1 MRFLVVLSLFPSLLS
16 AATDEVDFSRDVRP
30 ILNANCTSCHGGVK
44 MNGNVSFIYR
54 EQVLANGKSGKPT
67 AVPGDPKASEMMIR
81 ILSSDPDEVMP
92 PPDHGKPL
100 KPEEADL
107 IRRWIEQGTEWGDH
121 WSFEKPTRHEA
132 PKVSDQNWAKTAI
145 DPFILAKLDE
155 LALKPNKP
163 AEAGRLLRRIHVD
176 ITGFPP
182 SIDALEAFEIAYQEN
197 ADTAVAKI
205 IAELLAKDSFGEKW
219 ASQWLDVARYAD
231 SEGLGADRAWTA
243 WPYRDW
249 VIRSLNADMP
259 YNDFLI
265 KQIAGDKLPNHT
277 HDDLIATNFHRL
289 TQQNQEGGTDNEEFR
304 TMAVMDRVNTTWKG
318 IQGITF
324 ECIQCHDHPYDP
336 IKHEE
341 YYRFLAF
348 FNNSRDLDMASHY
361 PVLKVPAKSEDFD
374 TVNDQRERY
383 IGLQTQLQDQARK
396 MIDAT
401 NWQKIGKM
409 EVKSEKVGSIAK
421 EVDGY
426 LEFLAKGTIPHNV
439 IFKLAIPRPEK
450 LTQLTA
456 FRIHTLPLDLK
467 KAKHS
472 GTPGAVLTQI
482 FLKATFPGEKKAI
495 DIPLQQVI
503 GDDDF
508 PYWDPNDSL
517 KKGDSGWGAYTHQY
531 HARSCVVVLK
541 EPLQLPEGAILHVEL
556 HHDANSPTSPMTTKR
571 GRIEFT
577 DNPDFQSWLNADA
590 TRKIR
595 AERDAAKKQYDQLG
609 KYNLAIMEDLP
620 VDLKRET
627 RLFLKGNWLDKDTQD
642 LTPGTPASLHQ
653 LESKNPDRL
662 ELAKWIASPENPFT
676 ARVLVARV
684 WEQLFGNSLVLTLED
699 LGSAGVG
706 PSHPDLLD
714 DLAVRFQTEMNYSV
728 KTLIREVL
736 SSATYRQSS
745 EQTSLS
751 QEKDPQNTY
760 LSRGPRNRLRAE
772 VVRDHHLAASGLL
785 NPALFGAPVRPP
797 LPDGVWKPFSD
808 GPWNEAPVGNPNRYR
823 RSIYTY
829 WKRSIPFP
837 GFDAFDAPTREV
849 CSSRRLSSNTPLAAL
864 ATLNDKAFA
873 EMADGL
879 ARRMKYE
886 TEGDLATKLTA
897 GFRMATSV
905 RPSPR
910 QLEIISKLFHEIEKR
925 YQADPKQFEGLA
937 GTSDGTAF
945 VVVAGTLLNMDDAL
959 TK

>member
-1 MRFLVVLSLFPSLLS
+1 MRFLIALSLLPALLP
-16 AATDEVDFSRDVRP
+16 AASEEVDFSRDVRP

-44 MNGNVSFIYR
+44 MNGDVSFLYR
-54 EQVLANGKSGKPT
+54 EQVLAKGKSGKPT
-67 AVPGDPKASEMMIR
+67 AVPGDPGASEMMIR
-81 ILSSDPDEVMP
+81 ILSPDPDEVMP

-100 KPEEADL
+100 SSEEADL
-107 IRRWIEQGTEWGDH
+107 IRRWIKQGAQWSNH

-132 PKVSDQNWAKTAI
+132 PGVSDPTWVKTPI
-145 DPFILAKLDE
+145 DPFILAKLDQLE
-155 LALKPNKP
+155 IKPGKP
-163 AEAGRLLRRIHVD
+163 AAPGRLLRRISVD
-176 ITGFPP
+176 LTGFPP
-182 SIDALEAFEIAYQEN
+182 SLEDLDAFEISYREN
-197 ADTAVAKI
+197 PDTAVAKVI
-205 IAELLAKDSFGEKW
+205 DDLLARDSFGEKW

-249 VIRSLNADMP
+249 VIRALNADMP

-265 KQIAGDKLPNHT
+265 KQLAGDKLPNHSL
-277 HDDLIATNFHRL
+277 DDLIATNFHRL

-318 IQGITF
+318 IQGVSF

-348 FNNSRDLDMASHY
+348 FDNSRDLDMASHY
-361 PVLKVPAKSEDFD
+361 PVLRVPDKREDFEK
-374 TVNDQRERY
+374 VNNLRNHYLQ
-383 IGLQTQLQDQARK
+383 LQTELQDQARE
-396 MIDAT
+396 IISAT
-401 NWQKIGKM
+401 QWQKINKM
-409 EVKSEKVGSIAK
+409 EVKSERVDSIAK
-421 EVDGY
+421 ESGGY
-426 LEFLAKGTIPHNV
+426 LEFLTKGTIPRNV
-439 IFKLAIPRPEK
+439 VFKLAIPRPEN
-450 LTQLTA
+450 LNQLTA
-456 FRIHTLPLDLK
+456 FRVHTLPLDLE

-472 GTPGAVLTQI
+472 GTPGAVLSRI
-482 FLKATFPGEKKAI
+482 LLKATLPGQDKTV
-495 DIPLQQVI
+495 DIPLQKVI

-508 PYWDPNDSL
+508 SYWDPNKSL
-517 KKGDSGWGAYTHQY
+517 SKGADGWGAYTHQY
-531 HARSCVVVLK
+531 HERSCVVVLK
-541 EPLQLPEGAILHVEL
+541 EPLQLPEGTTLHLEL
-556 HHDANSPTSPMTTKR
+556 HHNANSPTSPMTTKR
-571 GRIEFT
+571 GRIDFT
-577 DNPDFQSWLNADA
+577 DNPAFQNWLNEDA
-590 TRKIR
+590 TRKTS
-595 AERDAAKKQYDQLG
+595 AERDAAKKNYDQLG
-609 KYNLAIMEDLP
+609 RHKLAIMEDLP
-620 VDLKRET
+620 ANLERDT
-627 RLFLKGNWLDKDTQD
+627 RLFLKGNWLDKDVKP
-642 LTPGTPASLHQ
+642 LTPGTPASLHK
-653 LESKNPDRL
+653 LDSENPGRL

-676 ARVLVARV
+676 SRVLVARV
-684 WEQLFGNSLVLTLED
+684 WEQLFGNSLVITLED
-699 LGSAGVG
+699 LGSAGVP

-728 KTLIREVL
+728 KTLIREIL
-736 SSATYRQSS
+736 TSATYRQSS

-751 QEKDPQNTY
+751 KEKDPQNTY

-785 NPALFGAPVRPP
+785 NDTLFGPPVRPP

-849 CSSRRLSSNTPLAAL
+849 CSSRRLPSNTPLAAL

-879 ARRMKYE
+879 ARRMKYG
-886 TEGDLATKLTA
+886 TEGDLATRLTA

-905 RPSPR
+905 HPTPR
-910 QLEIISKLFHEIEKR
+910 QLEIITKLFHEIEKR
-925 YQADPKQFEGLA
+925 YQEDAKQFEGLA